1 MSSPTL
7 FIGLV
12 SHEQTSYVDSL
23 GTDGLAE
30 RLRSTFREAVL
41 AVNTGN
47 LADEMGFHP
56 DRRTV
61 QGSLSAELQV
71 DRQWGRFLGR
81 TTTGRWWFAH
91 TLRQIKRL
99 GRYIWSPPASTV
111 RRLLNIELSHIDL
124 LQKGLDSGAPWL
136 LILEDDAECR
146 DVRELS
152 DGLQGLMEGSAF
164 EGLVNL
170 SQSFTFE
177 ELGITA
183 MLTQDEYLQWPS
195 SAGRTVLRST
205 VPTTNTVC
213 AILYSRRAAERI
225 LSELRSI
232 PSEPI
237 LPIDWKLNLAL
248 MRLHHSQSETPISS
262 WFVDPAPIRQ
272 RSMDSPAILT
282 G

>member
-12 SHEQTSYVDSL
+12 SHERTSYIDSL
-23 GTDGLAE
+23 GPDGLAE
-30 RLRSTFREAVL
+30 QLRSTFRDAVL

-61 QGSLSAELQV
+61 QASLSAELQV

-81 TTTGRWWFAH
+81 TKTGRWWFGH
-91 TLRQIKRL
+91 TLRRIKRL

-124 LQKGLDSGAPWL
+124 LQNGLDSGAPWL
-136 LILEDDAECR
+136 LVLEDDAECR
-146 DVRELS
+146 DVHELS
-152 DGLQGLMEGSAF
+152 DGLQGLMKGNAF

-170 SQSFTFE
+170 SESFTFE

-195 SAGRTVLRST
+195 SVGRRVLRST
-205 VPTTNTVC
+205 VPATNTVC
-213 AILYSRRAAERI
+213 AILYSRRAAEQI

-248 MRLHHSQSETPISS
+248 MRLHHSQSVTPISS

-282 G
+282 A